1 MFQQP
6 MQYGPGTGTFIDHSL
21 EIFFM
26 LAGAFLI
33 GLWLGWLIWSR
44 YQKQFAKYRQ
54 ENESHAATA
63 LTLRTQV
70 EELNARISAA
80 ESDRAGLNAQVNNSN
95 WENTELRQ
103 KLEAALAESEQSAA
117 KVRQL
122 ETELALGTTTR
133 PEDQHFQLN
142 LTIEPEATP
151 DLPLPILPEWEIPVP
166 APGEWALP
174 IMPPITEPQKTE
186 QITEI
191 AVDNGA
197 VALDMSIFDIPAFHP
212 EPIPVHE
219 QETSDSTPIPP
230 PPGYT
235 LIEEEPDMEHPDEV
249 SQPVAADINLRDVS
263 AKGIGLPPL
272 DIPDYIPSNDLAD
285 TLQAAKG
292 VVDMLE
298 HFESPV
304 LPEPEPL
311 ILPLHDVQVEDLK
324 IVEGIGPKIEALL
337 MKNNIRNY
345 QELAAAPVDR
355 LREILNQA
363 GPQYALHDPG
373 TWSAQALLAANGE
386 WENLKAY
393 QEFLDAGKRP
403 K

>member
-44 YQKQFAKYRQ
+44 YQKQFEKYRQ

-80 ESDRAGLNAQVNNSN
+80 ESDRAGLNAQVNSSN

-103 KLEAALAESEQSAA
+103 KLDAALAESEKSSA

-122 ETELALGTTTR
+122 ETELALDNIGR
-133 PEDQHFQLN
+133 PEEQPFQFN
-142 LTIEPEATP
+142 LPIEIEDKP
-151 DLPLPILPEWEIPVP
+151 DLPLPAVPEWEIPVP
-166 APGEWALP
+166 APSEWALP
-174 IMPPITEPQKTE
+174 VMPPMPAPPKTE

-197 VALDMSIFDIPAFHP
+197 VALDLSIFDIPAFHP
-212 EPIPVHE
+212 APPFVED
-219 QETSDSTPIPP
+219 QASDATPIPQ
-230 PPGYT
+230 PPG
-235 LIEEEPDMEHPDEV
+235 LIPEDDEPDMEHFEAEM
-249 SQPVAADINLRDVS
+249 QPVSADRSLHDVS
-263 AKGIGLPPL
+263 AKGLGLPPL
-272 DIPDYIPSNDLAD
+272 DIPDYIPTNDLTD
-285 TLQAAKG
+285 TLHAAKG

-311 ILPLHDVQVEDLK
+311 ILPLRDVQAEDLK

-337 MKNNIRNY
+337 MKNGIRNY

-355 LREILNQA
+355 LREILSQA

>member
-1 MFQQP
+1 

-44 YQKQFAKYRQ
+44 YQKQFEKYRQ

-80 ESDRAGLNAQVNNSN
+80 ESDRAGLNAQVNSSN

-103 KLEAALAESEQSAA
+103 KLDAALAESEKSSA

-122 ETELALGTTTR
+122 ETELALDNIGR
-133 PEDQHFQLN
+133 PEEQPFQFN
-142 LTIEPEATP
+142 LPIEIEDKP
-151 DLPLPILPEWEIPVP
+151 DLPLPAVPEWEIPVP
-166 APGEWALP
+166 APSEWALP
-174 IMPPITEPQKTE
+174 VMPPMPAPPKTE

-197 VALDMSIFDIPAFHP
+197 VALDLSIFDIPAFHP
-212 EPIPVHE
+212 APPFVED
-219 QETSDSTPIPP
+219 QASDATPIPQ
-230 PPGYT
+230 PPG
-235 LIEEEPDMEHPDEV
+235 LIPEDDEPDMEHFEAEM
-249 SQPVAADINLRDVS
+249 QPVSADRSLHDVS
-263 AKGIGLPPL
+263 AKGLGLPPL
-272 DIPDYIPSNDLAD
+272 DIPDYIPTNDLTD
-285 TLQAAKG
+285 TLHAAKG

-311 ILPLHDVQVEDLK
+311 ILPLRDVQAEDLK

-337 MKNNIRNY
+337 MKNGIRNY

-355 LREILNQA
+355 LREILSQA

>member
-44 YQKQFAKYRQ
+44 YQKQFEKYRQ

-80 ESDRAGLNAQVNNSN
+80 ESDRAGLNAQVNSSN

-103 KLEAALAESEQSAA
+103 KLDAALAESEKSSA

-122 ETELALGTTTR
+122 ETELALGKIGR
-133 PEDQHFQLN
+133 PEEQPFQFN
-142 LTIEPEATP
+142 LPIEIEDKP
-151 DLPLPILPEWEIPVP
+151 DLPLPAVPEWEISVP
-166 APGEWALP
+166 APSEWALP
-174 IMPPITEPQKTE
+174 VMPPMPAPPKTE

-197 VALDMSIFDIPAFHP
+197 VALDLSIFDIPAFHP
-212 EPIPVHE
+212 APPFVED
-219 QETSDSTPIPP
+219 QASDATPIPQ
-230 PPGYT
+230 PPG
-235 LIEEEPDMEHPDEV
+235 LIPDDDEPDMEHFEAEM
-249 SQPVAADINLRDVS
+249 QPVSADRGLHDVS
-263 AKGIGLPPL
+263 AKGLGLPPL
-272 DIPDYIPSNDLAD
+272 DIPDYIPTNDLTD
-285 TLQAAKG
+285 TLHAAKG

-311 ILPLHDVQVEDLK
+311 ILPLRDVQAEDLK

-337 MKNNIRNY
+337 MKNGIRNY

-355 LREILNQA
+355 LREILSQA

>member
-44 YQKQFAKYRQ
+44 YQKQFEKYRQ

-80 ESDRAGLNAQVNNSN
+80 ESDRAGLNAQVNSSN

-103 KLEAALAESEQSAA
+103 KLDAMLAESEKSSA

-122 ETELALGTTTR
+122 ETELALGNMGR
-133 PEDQHFQLN
+133 PEEQPFQFN
-142 LTIEPEATP
+142 LPIELEDKP

-166 APGEWALP
+166 APSEWALP
-174 IMPPITEPQKTE
+174 VMPPMPAPPKTE

-197 VALDMSIFDIPAFHP
+197 VALDLSIFDIPAFHP
-212 EPIPVHE
+212 APPFV
-219 QETSDSTPIPP
+219 QDQASDATPIPP
-230 PPGYT
+230 PPG
-235 LIEEEPDMEHPDEV
+235 LIPEDDEPEIEHFEAEM
-249 SQPVAADINLRDVS
+249 QPVAASKPALVFYPVRQERQRRF
-263 AKGIGLPPL
+263 
-272 DIPDYIPSNDLAD
+272 
-285 TLQAAKG
+285 T
-292 VVDMLE
+292 
-298 HFESPV
+298 SP
-304 LPEPEPL
+304 
-311 ILPLHDVQVEDLK
+311 
-324 IVEGIGPKIEALL
+324 
-337 MKNNIRNY
+337 
-345 QELAAAPVDR
+345 
-355 LREILNQA
+355 
-363 GPQYALHDPG
+363 
-373 TWSAQALLAANGE
+373 
-386 WENLKAY
+386 
-393 QEFLDAGKRP
+393 RP
-403 K
+403 H